1 MERIE
6 IAYARTF
13 GCASGAVVL
22 EHLRKM
28 TIERAMGANATDNEL
43 RWLESQRA
51 LVHKIEQLVLRGR
64 ENAKT

>member
-13 GCASGAVVL
+13 GNASGQIVL
-22 EHLRKM
+22 EHLRKI
-28 TIERAMGANATDNEL
+28 TIERSLGPNASESEL
-43 RWLESQRA
+43 RSVEAQRA
-51 LVHKIEQLVLRGR
+51 LVHNIEQLVLRGR